1 MSEANFA
8 EFQKAAA
15 QLEQL
20 GDRKLVLGMRRDLR
34 ALAKPVGDRIVE
46 AIADAMPKRGGLAE
60 RVRSQGRVSVLI
72 NLRSG
77 VRIQLA
83 NRGGMYM
90 GAFESGTIRHP
101 VYGNRKAWVSQQ
113 VPGGKGAE
121 AFAKE
126 ADGLATAVA
135 DHVTETAR
143 RAL

>member
-8 EFQKAAA
+8 EFQKAGA
-15 QLEQL
+15 QLLEL

-46 AIADAMPKRGGLAE
+46 AIADAMPKRGGLSE
-60 RVRSQGRVSVLI
+60 RVRSQGRVSLLVD
-72 NLRSG
+72 LRRG

-83 NRGGMYM
+83 NKAGMYM

-101 VYGNRKAWVSQQ
+101 VYGNRKTWVAQF
-113 VPGGKGAE
+113 VPSGVGAE

>member
-15 QLEQL
+15 QLEQW

-46 AIADAMPKRGGLAE
+46 AIADAMPKRGGLSE
-60 RVRSQGRVSVLI
+60 RVRSQGRVSLLV

-90 GAFESGTIRHP
+90 GAFEDGTVRHP
-101 VYGNRKAWVSQQ
+101 VYGNRKAWVAQT
-113 VPGGKGAE
+113 VPGNKGAE
-121 AFAKE
+121 EFAKH
-126 ADGLATAVA
+126 ADTMAAELAAKV
-135 DHVTETAR
+135 EQTAR
-143 RAL
+143 STL

>member
-1 MSEANFA
+1 MTEANFA
-8 EFQKAAA
+8 EFQRAGARLA
-15 QLEQL
+15 EF
-20 GDRKLVLGMRRDLR
+20 GDRQLVLSMRRDLR
-34 ALAKPVGDRIVE
+34 ALAKPVGDKIVG
-46 AIADAMPKRGGLAE
+46 AIAGAMPKRGGLAE

-90 GAFESGTIRHP
+90 GAFEDGTIRHP
-101 VYGNRKAWVSQQ
+101 VYGNRKAWVAQQ

-143 RAL
+143 GAL

>member
-1 MSEANFA
+1 VTEVHL
-8 EFQKAAA
+8 EDFQKAGKRL
-15 QLEQL
+15 QEF
-20 GDRKLVLGMRRDLR
+20 GDRKLVLAMRKDLR
-34 ALAKPVGDRIVE
+34 AVAKPVGDAMIE
-46 AIADAMPKRGGLAE
+46 AIAGAMPKRGGLAE
-60 RVRSQGRVSVLI
+60 RVRSQGRVSLLVD
-72 NLRSG
+72 LRRG

-83 NRGGMYM
+83 NKAGMYM

>member
-46 AIADAMPKRGGLAE
+46 AIADAMPKRGGLSE
-60 RVRSQGRVSVLI
+60 RVRSQGRVSLLVD
-72 NLRSG
+72 LRRG

-83 NRGGMYM
+83 NKAGMYM

-101 VYGNRKAWVSQQ
+101 VYGHRKAWVSQQ

-121 AFAKE
+121 VFAKE

>member
-1 MSEANFA
+1 MTEVNFA
-8 EFQKAAA
+8 EFQKAGA
-15 QLEQL
+15 QLLEL

-46 AIADAMPKRGGLAE
+46 AVADAMPKRGGLAA
-60 RVRSQGRVSVLI
+60 RIRAQGRVSLLVD
-72 NLRSG
+72 LRRG

-83 NRGGMYM
+83 NKAGMYM
-90 GAFESGTIRHP
+90 GQFEGGTIRHP
-101 VYGNRKAWVSQQ
+101 VYGHRKAWVAQF
-113 VPGGKGAE
+113 VPSGVGAE

>member
-34 ALAKPVGDRIVE
+34 ALAKPVGDWIVE

-60 RVRSQGRVSVLI
+60 RVRSQGRVSLLVD
-72 NLRSG
+72 LRRG

-83 NRGGMYM
+83 NKAGMYM

-113 VPGGKGAE
+113 APGGKGAE

-143 RAL
+143 GAL

>member
-46 AIADAMPKRGGLAE
+46 AIADAMPKRGGLSE
-60 RVRSQGRVSVLI
+60 RVRSQGRVSLLVD
-72 NLRSG
+72 LRRG

-83 NRGGMYM
+83 NKAGMYM

-121 AFAKE
+121 VFAKE

>member
-46 AIADAMPKRGGLAE
+46 AIADAMPKRGGLSE

>member
-1 MSEANFA
+1 MTEANFS
-8 EFQKAAA
+8 EFQKAGA
-15 QLEQL
+15 QLLEL

-46 AIADAMPKRGGLAE
+46 AIGDAMPKRGGLAE
-60 RVRSQGRVSVLI
+60 RVRSQGRVSLLVD
-72 NLRSG
+72 LRRG

-83 NRGGMYM
+83 NKAGMYM
-90 GAFESGTIRHP
+90 GAFESGTIRRP
-101 VYGNRKAWVSQQ
+101 VYGNRKVWVSQQ
-113 VPGGKGAE
+113 VPAGKGAE
-121 AFAKE
+121 SFAKE

>member
-1 MSEANFA
+1 
-8 EFQKAAA
+8 
-15 QLEQL
+15 
-20 GDRKLVLGMRRDLR
+20 
-34 ALAKPVGDRIVE
+34 
-46 AIADAMPKRGGLAE
+46 MPKRGGLAE

-121 AFAKE
+121 SFAKE

>member
-20 GDRKLVLGMRRDLR
+20 GDRKLVLSMRRDLR
-34 ALAKPVGDRIVE
+34 ALGKPVGDKVLE
-46 AIADAMPKRGGLAE
+46 AIAAEMPKRGGLAA
-60 RVRSQGRVSVLI
+60 RIRAQGRVSVLV

-83 NRGGMYM
+83 NKGGMYM
-90 GAFESGTIRHP
+90 GQFEGGTIRHP
-101 VYGNRKAWVSQQ
+101 VYGNRKAWVAQQ
-113 VPGGKGAE
+113 VSGGKGAE

-135 DHVTETAR
+135 DRVAEAAR
-143 RAL
+143 GAL

>member
-1 MSEANFA
+1 MTVNFE
-8 EFQKAAA
+8 EFRKAGA
-15 QLEQL
+15 QLLEL

>member
-126 ADGLATAVA
+126 ADGLAAAVA

-143 RAL
+143 GAL

>member
-1 MSEANFA
+1 MSEVNLE
-8 EFQKAAA
+8 EFRKAGGDLL
-15 QLEQL
+15 QLA
-20 GDRKLVLGMRRDLR
+20 DRKLVLSMRRDLR
-34 ALAKPVGDRIVE
+34 EIAKPVGGRVIE
-46 AIADAMPKRGGLAE
+46 AIAEVMPKRGGLAQ
-60 RVRSQGRVSVLI
+60 RIRSQGRVSLLVD
-72 NLRSG
+72 LRRG

-90 GAFESGTIRHP
+90 GQFEGGTIRHP
-101 VYGNRKAWVSQQ
+101 VYGHTKTWVAQF
-113 VPGGKGAE
+113 VPSGVGAE

>member
-83 NRGGMYM
+83 NKSGLYM

>member
-1 MSEANFA
+1 MTVNFE
-8 EFQKAAA
+8 EFRKAGA
-15 QLEQL
+15 QLQEL
-20 GDRKLVLGMRRDLR
+20 GDRKLVLSMRRDLR

-60 RVRSQGRVSVLI
+60 RVRSQGRVSLLVD
-72 NLRSG
+72 LRRG
-77 VRIQLA
+77 VRIQLSNKA
-83 NRGGMYM
+83 GLYM

-101 VYGNRKAWVSQQ
+101 VYGNRRAWVSQQ

>member
-1 MSEANFA
+1 MTVNFA
-8 EFQKAAA
+8 EFQKAGA
-15 QLEQL
+15 QLLEL

-60 RVRSQGRVSVLI
+60 RVRSQGRVSLLVD
-72 NLRSG
+72 LRRG

-83 NRGGMYM
+83 NKAGMYM

-101 VYGNRKAWVSQQ
+101 VHGNRKAWVSQQ

-126 ADGLATAVA
+126 ADGLAAAVA

>member
-8 EFQKAAA
+8 EFQKAGA
-15 QLEQL
+15 QLLEL

-60 RVRSQGRVSVLI
+60 RVRSQGRVSLLVD
-72 NLRSG
+72 LRRG

-83 NRGGMYM
+83 NKAGMYM